1 MLTRTWLLAILLLL
15 ALCVANTHAQTR
27 TETHEEDDHDHDH
40 DEDEDHDHDH
50 EHEHEGGSSVKAI
63 KGAAI
68 GVTFG
73 CSMLINT
80 IVILLAPRMPALGL
94 KLLSAFSGG
103 VMLVT
108 GMCHILGESTA
119 IFEAQFTGDLERL
132 RPSFILAVAGC
143 LFMLF
148 LQRAITEH
156 GHSHGL
162 GDDDDEHGH
171 SHGHQDEDHSK
182 HDNVMS
188 SNPIVATAVEEDV
201 KGVASPNTPDAVV
214 VVNTDATPAVTTVKA
229 SENET
234 ADKEANANVSSVL
247 LSRVMLL
254 VMFIFHSL
262 IEGMALGL
270 QQTKQGAI
278 VIFVA
283 IIIHHWAEDLTFS
296 LSTIRGGA
304 LPRWMRFALCLVEA
318 SSCPI
323 GIGIGWGIGA
333 KVSSVVTAY
342 LLALSAGT
350 FLMLSL
356 VEIVGEV
363 LPVGKR
369 SSLAFLLYFLGA
381 GLMYMLLV
389 LVYDSEAHNH

>member
-1 MLTRTWLLAILLLL
+1 MLNRTWLLVTLLLIV
-15 ALCVANTHAQTR
+15 ALCATNGYAQTPAPDD
-27 TETHEEDDHDHDH
+27 HDEDDHDDH
-40 DEDEDHDHDH
+40 DEDDHDDHDH
-50 EHEHEGGSSVKAI
+50 EHEDEHKGSASVKAI

-68 GVTFG
+68 GTTFA
-73 CSMLINT
+73 CSMIINT
-80 IVILLAPRMPALGL
+80 VVILFAPRMPALAL

-162 GDDDDEHGH
+162 GDEEEEDGH
-171 SHGHQDEDHSK
+171 SHGGADNGS
-182 HDNVMS
+182 HDNVMA
-188 SNPIVATAVEEDV
+188 SNPIMATAVEEEA
-201 KGVASPNTPDAVV
+201 KEAASPNTPDAVV
-214 VVNTDATPAVTTVKA
+214 VSTDATTAAAAGDKAVAGKDFNTNTG
-229 SENET
+229 
-234 ADKEANANVSSVL
+234 SVL

-270 QQTKQGAI
+270 QQTQQGVI

-283 IIIHHWAEDLTFS
+283 IMIHHWAEDLTFA
-296 LSTIRGGA
+296 LSTVRGGS
-304 LPRWMRFALCLVEA
+304 LPRWVRFVLCLVEA

-333 KVSSVVTAY
+333 SVSSVVTAY

-356 VEIVGEV
+356 VEIVAEV

-369 SSLAFLLYFLGA
+369 SSVAFLFYFLGA

>member
-1 MLTRTWLLAILLLL
+1 MLNRTWLLVTLLLVV
-15 ALCVANTHAQTR
+15 ALCATNCYAQTPAPDD
-27 TETHEEDDHDHDH
+27 HDDHDEDDHD
-40 DEDEDHDHDH
+40 DHDH
-50 EHEHEGGSSVKAI
+50 EHEDEHKGSGSVKAI

-68 GVTFG
+68 GTTFA
-73 CSMLINT
+73 CSMIINT
-80 IVILLAPRMPALGL
+80 IVIVFAPHMPALAL

-148 LQRAITEH
+148 LQRAVTEH

-162 GDDDDEHGH
+162 GDDEEEEGGH
-171 SHGHQDEDHSK
+171 SHGGADNGS
-182 HDNVMS
+182 HDNVMA
-188 SNPIVATAVEEDV
+188 SNPIMATAVEEEA
-201 KGVASPNTPDAVV
+201 KGAASPNTPDAVV
-214 VVNTDATPAVTTVKA
+214 VSIDATTPAATDDKA
-229 SENET
+229 V
-234 ADKEANANVSSVL
+234 AGKEDFNANAGSVL
-247 LSRVMLL
+247 MSRVMLL

-270 QQTKQGAI
+270 QQTQQGVI

-283 IIIHHWAEDLTFS
+283 IMIHHWAEDLTFA
-296 LSTIRGGA
+296 LSTVRGGS
-304 LPRWMRFALCLVEA
+304 LPRWVRFVLCLVEA

-333 KVSSVVTAY
+333 SVSSVVTAY

-356 VEIVGEV
+356 VEIVAEV

-369 SSLAFLLYFLGA
+369 SSVAFLFYFLGA